1 MIQLFSDM
9 LDSLMQFSGVADFIP
24 PPIVAISKGLYK
36 DVDTVD
42 NHAAR
47 QTSGHSSICQSYVQF
62 GLGTAGTYLMYF

>member
-42 NHAAR
+42 RVEN
-47 QTSGHSSICQSYVQF
+47 
-62 GLGTAGTYLMYF
+62 